1 MEHFKLE
8 LIEYLDY
15 YNNRRIKAK
24 LKGLNNFYFRILSN
38 FLGSLQCAGLL
49 FSYLKLRDGCGKA
62 GKTDLQKAQGYRDFR
77 ASSAPFYFQKNST
90 PGRRMGDR
98 GALDRFTI
106 ELYKTAKEMS
116 IENLK
121 KCGYFSCF

>member
-1 MEHFKLE
+1 MRRAAFFISKITRRLRK
-8 LIEYLDY
+8 
-15 YNNRRIKAK
+15 NRKDRAAK
-24 LKGLNNFYFRILSN
+24 G
-38 FLGSLQCAGLL
+38 AGLPGFPSGL
-49 FSYLKLRDGCGKA
+49 CAF
-62 GKTDLQKAQGYRDFR
+62 
-77 ASSAPFYFQKNST
+77 FYFQKNST